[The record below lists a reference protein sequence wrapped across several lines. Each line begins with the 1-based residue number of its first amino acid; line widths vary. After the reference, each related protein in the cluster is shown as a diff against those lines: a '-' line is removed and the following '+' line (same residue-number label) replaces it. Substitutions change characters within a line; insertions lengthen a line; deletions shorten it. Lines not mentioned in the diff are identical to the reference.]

1 MKKANFSLIIPTYQ
15 EEKILEHSLSL
26 YTKELRDKFG
36 FELIVSDGGSTDN
49 TLTIAK
55 EYADKIAY
63 HKTNE
68 RQNISQGRNRGA
80 EQANSDYLVFINAD
94 AEPKDLEQFFNLII
108 EFTLGNGKYAKYDA
122 IATYVTSFPDQTFL
136 KDKLFYAFF
145 NFYFSFLLKIGLGMG
160 RGECQILKKSTFDN
174 LGGYNENIFAGEDFD
189 LYRRVNL
196 DGKVVFANDIII
208 YESPRRFRKYG
219 YLRTILLWF
228 VNSISVW
235 AIGKSISKEWEAV
248 R

>member
-63 HKTNE
+63 HKTKE

-80 EQANSDYLVFINAD
+80 ELANSDYLVFINAD

-108 EFTLGNGKYAKYDA
+108 DFTLGNGKYAKYDA

-196 DGKVVFANDIII
+196 DGKVVFAHDIII

>member
-1 MKKANFSLIIPTYQ
+1 MKKPVFSLIIPTYQ
-15 EEKILEHSLSL
+15 EEKILKHSLSL
-26 YTKELRDKFG
+26 YNKELREKFN

-49 TLTIAK
+49 TLSIAE

-63 HKTNE
+63 HKTSD

-80 EQANSDYLVFINAD
+80 ELSNSDFLVFINAD
-94 AEPKDLEQFFNLII
+94 AEPKDLDLFLEIILNFTFNK
-108 EFTLGNGKYAKYDA
+108 GKYANYDA
-122 IATYVTSFPDQTFL
+122 IATYVTSFPEQTFF
-136 KDKLFYAFF
+136 KDRLFYAFF
-145 NFYFSFLLKIGLGMG
+145 NFYFSFLLKIGIGMG
-160 RGECQILKKSTFDN
+160 RGECQIIKKSKFDD

-189 LYRRVNL
+189 LYRRVNIK
-196 DGKVVFANDIII
+196 GKVVFANDIVI

-219 YLRTILLWF
+219 YLKTILLWF